1 MAVEVSPGT
10 GKTWLIVKL
19 VIARL
24 LEGLSSI
31 ITDLDILNLNTTM
44 AKFDS
49 SYEVTVVQ
57 TLADID
63 DNDSC
68 KVYMITH
75 ASLKTDLFND
85 VKTNKKD
92 LALYMDEADGVL
104 PFFTVPHVK

>member
-49 SYEVTVVQ
+49 SYEVTVV
-57 TLADID
+57 
-63 DNDSC
+63 
-68 KVYMITH
+68 
-75 ASLKTDLFND
+75 
-85 VKTNKKD
+85 
-92 LALYMDEADGVL
+92 
-104 PFFTVPHVK
+104 